1 MKKLFE
7 PGQMVAT
14 FSGQA
19 GMVISKRHLTIL
31 RKRWREGKRPGH
43 AFTPGECHDPDYIQE
58 VPVVFEDGTFDVM
71 RATSLR
77 RQAEGHDHERV
88 KIQRRLDQLTGPHGA
103 V

>member
-19 GMVISKRHLTIL
+19 GMVISKRLLAIL
-31 RKRWREGKRPGH
+31 RKRSHEGKRPGH
-43 AFTPGECHDPDYIQE
+43 W
-58 VPVVFEDGTFDVM
+58 
-71 RATSLR
+71 
-77 RQAEGHDHERV
+77 QAEGDDKKQAE
-88 KIQRRLDQLTGPHGA
+88 IQRQLDQLAAPNGA